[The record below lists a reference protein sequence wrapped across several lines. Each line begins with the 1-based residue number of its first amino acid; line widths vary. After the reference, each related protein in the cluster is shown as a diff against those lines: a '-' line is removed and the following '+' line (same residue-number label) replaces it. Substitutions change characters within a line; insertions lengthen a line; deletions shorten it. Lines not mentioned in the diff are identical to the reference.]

1 MALLGMSCIFPVPDI
16 RQTADYYEKILGF
29 RAVSYLESQEPHI
42 CLYRDDSEL
51 ILLQAEGEQVF
62 PNRTLYGY
70 GYDAYLYAQDL
81 ESLQRELQQAG
92 AKIIRSL
99 NLTDYRNQELVVEDC
114 DGRWLA
120 FGLKQKTEEQLHAA
134 ASGF

>member
-1 MALLGMSCIFPVPDI
+1 MSLLGMSCIFSVPDI
-16 RQTADYYEKILGF
+16 RKTAYYYEKVLGF
-29 RAVSYLESQEPHI
+29 RAVPYLESKEPHI
-42 CLYRDDSEL
+42 CLYRDESEL
-51 ILLQAEGEQVF
+51 ILLQADGENVF

-92 AKIIRSL
+92 AKIFRAL
-99 NLTDYRNQELVVEDC
+99 NLTDYNNRELVIEDC

-120 FGLKQKTEEQLHAA
+120 FGLKQKTEGQA
-134 ASGF
+134 